1 MTSIDTLPIRNIILL
16 INQML
21 TVSEDS
27 TLSVWKISGTKQ
39 PKVRERERERADDI
53 LFRLSWY
60 ILMWLL
66 TIY

>member
-1 MTSIDTLPIRNIILL
+1 MLTSIDTLPIRNIILL

-39 PKVRERERERADDI
+39 PKVRERERESR
-53 LFRLSWY
+53 
-60 ILMWLL
+60 
-66 TIY
+66 